1 MERSLFAQMSAAS
14 PATGNSTRALDVLIV
29 DDDPLILTVVD
40 LMVRHAGH
48 TARTACDGPAA
59 LDVLAD
65 ATADIIVSDIRMP
78 GMDGLELARL
88 VRKDYPQIPIIL
100 MTGYLSEYSSGSAS
114 EIGVDGILKKPFKS
128 TDLIAAISRAV
139 PA

>member
-1 MERSLFAQMSAAS
+1 MTSGSAA
-14 PATGNSTRALDVLIV
+14 TGTTSRTLDVLIV

-40 LMVRHAGH
+40 LMVRHMGH
-48 TARTACDGPAA
+48 TVRTAPDGMVA
-59 LDVLAD
+59 LDVMAD
-65 ATADIIVSDIRMP
+65 APADLIVTDIRMP
-78 GMDGLELARL
+78 GMDGLALARL
-88 VRKDYPQIPIIL
+88 VRKDYPNIPIIL

-128 TDLIAAISRAV
+128 AELISAINRAI

>member
-1 MERSLFAQMSAAS
+1 MSDRSPKSSLE
-14 PATGNSTRALDVLIV
+14 TRSLDVLVV

-40 LMVRHAGH
+40 LMVRHVGH
-48 TARTACDGPAA
+48 TVRTASDANAA

-65 ATADIIVSDIRMP
+65 SPADVIVSDIRMP
-78 GMDGLELARL
+78 GMDGLALARL

-128 TDLIAAISRAV
+128 TELIAAITQATAR
-139 PA
+139 

>member
-1 MERSLFAQMSAAS
+1 MSDR
-14 PATGNSTRALDVLIV
+14 STRSNMGFRTLDVLVV

-40 LMVRHAGH
+40 LMVRHVGH
-48 TARTACDGPAA
+48 TVRTASDANAA

-65 ATADIIVSDIRMP
+65 APADIIVSDIRMP
-78 GMDGLELARL
+78 GMDGLALARL

-128 TDLIAAISRAV
+128 TELIAAITQAT
-139 PA
+139 AH

>member
-1 MERSLFAQMSAAS
+1 MTQVSST
-14 PATGNSTRALDVLIV
+14 TGKTTRALDILIV

-48 TARTACDGPAA
+48 TSRTAGDGSAA

-65 ATADIIVSDIRMP
+65 AAADIIVSDIRMP

-88 VRKDYPQIPIIL
+88 VRRDYPKIPIIL
-100 MTGYLSEYSSGSAS
+100 MTGYLSEYSNGSAT
-114 EIGVDGILKKPFKS
+114 EIGIDGILKKPFKS
-128 TDLIAAISRAV
+128 SDLLAAISRAV
-139 PA
+139 PV

>member
-1 MERSLFAQMSAAS
+1 MKTHSSAIGKAARS
-14 PATGNSTRALDVLIV
+14 LDVLIV

-48 TARTACDGPAA
+48 TARTASDGNAA

-65 ATADIIVSDIRMP
+65 SASDIIVSDIRMP
-78 GMDGLELARL
+78 GMDGLELARV
-88 VRKDYPQIPIIL
+88 VRRDYPQIPIIL
-100 MTGYLSEYSSGSAS
+100 MTGYLSEYSSGSAE
-114 EIGVDGILKKPFKS
+114 EIGIEGILKKPFKS
-128 TDLIAAISRAV
+128 TDLIAAITRAV

>member
-1 MERSLFAQMSAAS
+1 MSDRIPINNSETRS
-14 PATGNSTRALDVLIV
+14 LDVLVV

-40 LMVRHAGH
+40 LMVRHVGH
-48 TARTACDGPAA
+48 TVRTASDANAA

-65 ATADIIVSDIRMP
+65 APADIIVSDIRMP
-78 GMDGLELARL
+78 GMDGLALARL

-128 TDLIAAISRAV
+128 TELIAAITLATSH
-139 PA
+139 

>member
-1 MERSLFAQMSAAS
+1 MSDRSPKSSLE
-14 PATGNSTRALDVLIV
+14 TRSLDVLVV

-40 LMVRHAGH
+40 LMVRHVGH
-48 TARTACDGPAA
+48 TVRTASDANAA

-65 ATADIIVSDIRMP
+65 SPADVIVSDIRMP
-78 GMDGLELARL
+78 GMDGLALERL

-128 TDLIAAISRAV
+128 TELIAAITQATAR
-139 PA
+139 

>member
-1 MERSLFAQMSAAS
+1 MRQVTST
-14 PATGNSTRALDVLIV
+14 TGKFTRALDVLVV

-48 TARTACDGPAA
+48 TARTACDGYSA

-65 ATADIIVSDIRMP
+65 AAADIIVSDIRMP

-88 VRKDYPQIPIIL
+88 IRKDYPQIPIIL

-128 TDLIAAISRAV
+128 NDLLAAISRAV
-139 PA
+139 PV

>member
-1 MERSLFAQMSAAS
+1 MNDGRHAAGTVS
-14 PATGNSTRALDVLIV
+14 RILDVLVV

-40 LMVRHAGH
+40 LMVRHMGH
-48 TARTACDGPAA
+48 TVRTACDGVAA

-65 ATADIIVSDIRMP
+65 APADIIVSDIRMP
-78 GMDGLELARL
+78 GMDGLALARL
-88 VRKDYPQIPIIL
+88 VRKDYPNIPIIL
-100 MTGYLSEYSSGSAS
+100 MTGYLSEYSSVGAS

-128 TDLIAAISRAV
+128 TDLIAAISRAI